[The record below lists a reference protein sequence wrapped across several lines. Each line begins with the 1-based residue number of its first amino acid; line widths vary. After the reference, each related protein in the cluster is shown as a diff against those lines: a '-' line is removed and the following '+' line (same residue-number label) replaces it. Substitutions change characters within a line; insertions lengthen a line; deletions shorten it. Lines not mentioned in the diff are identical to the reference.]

1 MNTAFFKETPQ
12 AGATTP
18 RLAGPMRNRV
28 SRRTHRWV
36 SVIFTATVALNFAVM
51 TFRSPPPWI
60 TYAPLPPLLFLLITG
75 LIMLVSPWMARLRRP
90 EKTVAASG

>member
-1 MNTAFFKETPQ
+1 MNAEVFRATPRV
-12 AGATTP
+12 GLTTP
-18 RLAGPMRNRV
+18 RPAGPMRSRV

-51 TFRSPPPWI
+51 AFRPPPPWI

-75 LIMLVSPWMARLRRP
+75 LIMLVSPWIAGLRRP
-90 EKTVAASG
+90 EKAISASG